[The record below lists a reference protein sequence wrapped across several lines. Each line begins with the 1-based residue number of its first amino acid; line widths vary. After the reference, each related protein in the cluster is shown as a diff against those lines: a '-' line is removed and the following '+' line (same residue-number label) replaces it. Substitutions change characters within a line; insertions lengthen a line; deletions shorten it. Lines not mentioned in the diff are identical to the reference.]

1 MTGHRPFSA
10 RANGRSRS
18 MGPGASAF
26 APRTV
31 MHGTSR
37 SSTIMRGHGI
47 MKAIHPGRIL
57 RRELESRKMSANAL
71 ALALRTPS
79 GRIVDILNG
88 KRGIS
93 PETALQL
100 ARFFGASAMFWLNLQ
115 TAYEL
120 AVAEQALGERIA
132 EEVKPAAA

>member
-1 MTGHRPFSA
+1 
-10 RANGRSRS
+10 
-18 MGPGASAF
+18 
-26 APRTV
+26 
-31 MHGTSR
+31 
-37 SSTIMRGHGI
+37 

-57 RRELESRKMSANAL
+57 RRELESRDMSANAL

-88 KRGIS
+88 KRGVS
-93 PETALQL
+93 PETALRL
-100 ARFFGASAMFWLNLQ
+100 ARFFGNSAMFWLNLQ

-120 AVAEQALGERIA
+120 AVAEEALGQRIA